1 MGIPLA
7 NDSQLANV
15 VLSSVE
21 LKDGS
26 RITIRV
32 MRPEDSGIEQDFVRR
47 LSARSKY
54 LRFFSGLKQLSP
66 RMLEKLTNPE
76 YPESYA
82 LLAIASDGE
91 QEQEI
96 GVARYAPTGS
106 AGVAEFAVVVAD
118 EWQGLGVASL
128 LLHGVIAAATV
139 AGIGRLEGLV
149 LRENDRMMKLSQKL
163 GFRATRCPDDDPAVV
178 RVSMILQAPVRDP
191 NQQNNA
197 NQRS

>member
-7 NDSQLANV
+7 NESQLANV
-15 VLSSVE
+15 ILSSVE

-32 MRPEDSGIEQDFVRR
+32 MRPEDAGIEQDFVRR

-96 GVARYAPTGS
+96 SVARYAPTGS

-149 LRENDRMMKLSQKL
+149 LRENDRMMKLSQSWGSGPPVAL
-163 GFRATRCPDDDPAVV
+163 M
-178 RVSMILQAPVRDP
+178 MIPRLFESA
-191 NQQNNA
+191 
-197 NQRS
+197 